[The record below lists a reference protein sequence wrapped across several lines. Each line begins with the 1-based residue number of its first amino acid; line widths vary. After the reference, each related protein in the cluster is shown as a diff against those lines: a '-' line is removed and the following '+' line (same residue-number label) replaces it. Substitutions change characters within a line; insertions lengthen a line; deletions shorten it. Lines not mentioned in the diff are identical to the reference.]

1 MFFSPLARLAADQ
14 GRVSRRIP
22 AHGLGSLE
30 LATVL
35 CRGRQALVGV
45 RGVEV
50 VGDAGVFLRYWAQV
64 RAVSKAVLVGQG
76 GDVFGAR
83 RGPLFRKG
91 GLGKRLFNVAH
102 RGGSGA

>member
-14 GRVSRRIP
+14 GRVGSQIP

-35 CRGRQALVGV
+35 CRGRQTGVRV

-64 RAVSKAVLVGQG
+64 RAVSQAVLVGQG
-76 GDVFGAR
+76 SDVFGTR
-83 RGPLFRKG
+83 RGPLFCKG
-91 GLGKRLFNVAH
+91 GFGKRLFNAAQ